1 MIGGGQCDNNVQIP
15 LFADL
20 VGFVV
25 TVRLGL
31 GLGTAELGHGL
42 DNFSLFIHLTIVGKE
57 GRGD

>member
-1 MIGGGQCDNNVQIP
+1 MSVQIP

-20 VGFVV
+20 VDFVV

-31 GLGTAELGHGL
+31 GIVESGLGLHS
-42 DNFSLFIHLTIVGKE
+42 FSLFIHLTIVGEE

>member
-1 MIGGGQCDNNVQIP
+1 MIIMSVQIP
-15 LFADL
+15 HFADL

-42 DNFSLFIHLTIVGKE
+42 DNFSLFIHLTIVGEE